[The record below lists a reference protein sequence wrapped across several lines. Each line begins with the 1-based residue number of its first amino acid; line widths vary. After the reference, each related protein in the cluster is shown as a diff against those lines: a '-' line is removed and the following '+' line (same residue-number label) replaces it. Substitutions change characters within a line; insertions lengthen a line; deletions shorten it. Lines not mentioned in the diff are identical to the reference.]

1 MILLSLG
8 DKMSKKFLATMFT
21 LSGTIIGAGI
31 LGLPYVFAK
40 SGFLAGL
47 FWIIV
52 LGAVM
57 IFTNLA
63 LGEVTLRT
71 RGIHQLA
78 GYAEKYLGKWAKR
91 VMFFAML
98 FGIYS
103 ALLAYLIGEGESLSR
118 LLPGNINPLILGF
131 AFWVVM
137 TLLLHEGMKGLKK
150 IETYGVMAIIGI
162 VVGIFFWFLPKISTP
177 NLMTVDM
184 MHFALPVGVVMFA
197 LLGFTS
203 IPELRREIKGEE
215 KKLKLAI
222 ILGTL
227 IPIILYI
234 LFSAVFVGVLGKEV
248 SEVATLSFG
257 PFVTI
262 LGIFTMLTS
271 YFVLAFSV
279 KDLFKYDLKSSPMV
293 NFVFSAI
300 VPLLLYLFVSS
311 FDMAGFAMILGIGG
325 VISGG
330 ITGILIVLMNKA
342 SKSSKKEP
350 EFVVPMNWIIVTII
364 TIIFITGIFVEFF
377 A

>member
-1 MILLSLG
+1 M
-8 DKMSKKFLATMFT
+8 MSKKFLATMFT

-40 SGFLAGL
+40 SGFLTGL
-47 FWIIV
+47 FWIVV

-57 IFTNLA
+57 MFTNLA

-71 RGIHQLA
+71 RGVHQLA

-91 VMFFAML
+91 IMFFAML

-150 IETYGVMAIIGI
+150 VETYGVIAIIGI
-162 VVGIFFWFLPKISTP
+162 VVGIFFWFLPRIAVP
-177 NLMTVDM
+177 NLMASDLTN
-184 MHFALPVGVVMFA
+184 FALPVGVVMFA

-203 IPELRREIKGEE
+203 IPELRREIRGEE

-234 LFSAVFVGVLGKEV
+234 LFSAVFVGVLGKGV

-257 PFVTI
+257 PFITI

-293 NFVFSAI
+293 SFVFSAI
-300 VPLLLYLFVSS
+300 VPLLLYLLVSS
-311 FDMAGFAMILGIGG
+311 FKMAGFAMILGIGG

-330 ITGILIVLMNKA
+330 ITGILIVLMNKK
-342 SKSSKKEP
+342 SKSSKKKP
-350 EFVVPMNWIIVTII
+350 EFVVPMNWIIVALI

-377 A
+377 V